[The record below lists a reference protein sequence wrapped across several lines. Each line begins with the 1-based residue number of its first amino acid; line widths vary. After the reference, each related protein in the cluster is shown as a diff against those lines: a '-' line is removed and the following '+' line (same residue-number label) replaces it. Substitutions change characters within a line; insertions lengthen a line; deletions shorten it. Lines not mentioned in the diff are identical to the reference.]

1 MIKMLVKLDDA
12 KIERIGK
19 YDKDKMWYLI
29 DDIFEEHFC
38 SKEILADGSRMYYGN
53 PQRVSKQ
60 FADISF
66 CYMYLRDQEW
76 FASSVE
82 KWIWYESTRESDTL
96 ASVLK
101 KNQQFAKAYNQ

>member
-1 MIKMLVKLDDA
+1 MVKMLIKLDDA

-29 DDIFEEHFC
+29 DDIFDEHFC
-38 SKEILADGSRMYYGN
+38 SKEILSDGSRMYYGH
-53 PQRVSKQ
+53 PEREPKQ
-60 FADISF
+60 LADIGF
-66 CYMYLRDQEW
+66 CYLYLRDQEW

-82 KWIWYESTRESDTL
+82 KWIWYEPTRQSDTL

-101 KNQQFAKAYNQ
+101 NHPHFAKAYNQ